1 MTIHRKPWQPQARG
15 PLHGVRILDLSRVAA
30 GNMLTLQLADFGADV
45 LKLEPP
51 SGDTLRGMK
60 IEGAETYWRVYA
72 RNKKSV
78 CVDFRKPETIDLI
91 KRLAADADALIENFR
106 PGTLED
112 MGLGPDVLL
121 GIRPGLVIVRISGWG
136 HTGRYRHKPG
146 FGTLAEGYSGFAAIS
161 GFADR
166 EPLLPAIFLA
176 DMTTGL
182 YGAYSVMVG
191 LWNVRINGGQ
201 GQVIELSLFDSMLS
215 ILGPLA
221 ANYRITGQVKPR
233 TGSRSTTN
241 SPRNVYRTAD
251 DRWMCLSASTQATA
265 SRLFTA
271 IGRADMNADPRFDTN
286 AARLKNVLEV
296 DRIVGEFIGART
308 LADNLEFFDREQITV
323 GPVYDASQLA
333 VDPYVIER
341 ESLIELDDPE
351 HGPLP
356 MHNVVPR
363 MSATPGRM
371 RMPAPAVGEHTRD
384 VLEPLLGEDL
394 YRRLVSEGVIVE
406 GRARSAPAPTAP
418 PETEPPGARPPA
430 TNRPLEP

>member
-1 MTIHRKPWQPQARG
+1 MKMHSLPWQPEARG
-15 PLHGVRILDLSRVAA
+15 PLHGLRILDLSRVAA
-30 GNMLTLQLADFGADV
+30 GNMLTLQLADFGAEV
-45 LKLEPP
+45 LKVEPP
-51 SGDTLRGMK
+51 GGDTLRGMK
-60 IEGAETYWRVYA
+60 VEGAETYWKVYA

-78 CVDFRKPETIDLI
+78 CVDFRRPESIELL

-121 GIRPGLVIVRISGWG
+121 GINPGLVVVRISGWG

-166 EPLLPAIFLA
+166 EPLLPAIFLG

-182 YGAYSVMVG
+182 YGAYAVMVG
-191 LWNVRINGGQ
+191 LWNVRINGGT
-201 GQVIELSLFDSMLS
+201 GQVIELSLFDAMLS
-215 ILGPLA
+215 ILGPQA
-221 ANYRITGQVKPR
+221 ANFKLTGQVKPR

-251 DRWMCLSASTQATA
+251 ERWMCLSASTQATA
-265 SRLFTA
+265 SRLFVA
-271 IGRADMNADPRFDTN
+271 IGRADMNADPRFLSN
-286 AARLKNVLEV
+286 ALRLKNVQEV
-296 DRIVGEFIGART
+296 DRIVGGFIGART
-308 LADNLEFFDREQITV
+308 LAENLEFFDREQITV

-333 VDPYVIER
+333 ADPYVIER
-341 ESLIELDDPE
+341 ESLVELEDPE

-363 MSATPGRM
+363 MSDTPGRM

-384 VLEPLLGEDL
+384 VLQPLLGEAL

-406 GRARSAPAPTAP
+406 RGDP
-418 PETEPPGARPPA
+418 PNSNGTEPPRGDM
-430 TNRPLEP
+430 T

>member
-1 MTIHRKPWQPQARG
+1 MKMHTKAWQPGARG

-60 IEGAETYWRVYA
+60 VEGAETYWKVYA

-78 CVDFRKPETIDLI
+78 CVDFRRPETIDLV

-121 GIRPGLVIVRISGWG
+121 KINPGLVVVRISGWG

-166 EPLLPAIFLA
+166 EPLLPAIFLG

-182 YGAYSVMVG
+182 YGAYAVMVG
-191 LWNVRINGGQ
+191 LWNVRINAGK

-215 ILGPLA
+215 ILGPQA
-221 ANYRITGQVKPR
+221 ANFKLTGKVKPR

-241 SPRNVYRTAD
+241 APRNVYKTSD

-265 SRLFTA
+265 SRLFVA
-271 IGRADMNADPRFDTN
+271 IGRPDMNDDPRFRTN
-286 AARLKNVLEV
+286 ALRLQNVLEV

-308 LADNLEFFDREQITV
+308 LAENLECFDRAEITV

-333 VDPYVIER
+333 ADPYVIER
-341 ESLIELDDPE
+341 ESLVELEDPD

-363 MSATPGRM
+363 MSDTPGHL

-384 VLEPLLGEDL
+384 VLQPLLGADL
-394 YRRLVSEGVIVE
+394 YDRLVSEGVIVE
-406 GRARSAPAPTAP
+406 GVRRGHAGPDRTD
-418 PETEPPGARPPA
+418 
-430 TNRPLEP
+430 